1 MRALDVLPEY
11 ALVPKDVAD
20 VSLLV
25 AGVPFP
31 KDFETRLKNVYKR
44 LFRVYAHMYH
54 SHIEKIIT
62 LGAEPHLN
70 TCFKH
75 FMYFI
80 LEFSLVE
87 RKELEPLAEICK
99 VRGVRTC
106 RSNLAG
112 EVVSINSYGLELA
125 GSRARTAAPCRQVV
139 GRAFGV
145 DLGSMQLHCM
155 RYAECAMSPV
165 TRQAKVCASVE
176 GQRQT
181 IDRDA

>member
-1 MRALDVLPEY
+1 MQGMEVLPEY
-11 ALVPKDVAD
+11 ALVPKDMAD
-20 VSLLV
+20 ASLLI

-99 VRGVRTC
+99 VRGAHGGATWREQGYQLT
-106 RSNLAG
+106 RMAWTLQG
-112 EVVSINSYGLELA
+112 LGLELPPH
-125 GSRARTAAPCRQVV
+125 AA
-139 GRAFGV
+139 
-145 DLGSMQLHCM
+145 
-155 RYAECAMSPV
+155 
-165 TRQAKVCASVE
+165 K
-176 GQRQT
+176 
-181 IDRDA
+181 